1 MEEIENLGL
10 TSPWYPDRESM
21 VTEHSMNSVRYLRTV
36 HPSRKK
42 NSKISHKLVHFFT
55 RKPVLDKANTTKSV
69 KKKIILLRIFDFFYY
84 GVFKVGRA
92 IRHFFRIGWK
102 VIEEKILIKF
112 SPNFLHCSHVFLFKC
127 SQLSS
132 NYLSTNHLFGQWPIR
147 QLCLSLCSGQLSC
160 RKLFF

>member
-1 MEEIENLGL
+1 MKILHVLANSSPDVNGYAVRTQMLLQFQNQMEEIENLGL

-69 KKKIILLRIFDFFYY
+69 KKKIIMLGLLLHLKLSMQLPL
-84 GVFKVGRA
+84 VFMLMFHQDM
-92 IRHFFRIGWK
+92 IM
-102 VIEEKILIKF
+102 KIL
-112 SPNFLHCSHVFLFKC
+112 
-127 SQLSS
+127 LS
-132 NYLSTNHLFGQWPIR
+132 N
-147 QLCLSLCSGQLSC
+147 
-160 RKLFF
+160 